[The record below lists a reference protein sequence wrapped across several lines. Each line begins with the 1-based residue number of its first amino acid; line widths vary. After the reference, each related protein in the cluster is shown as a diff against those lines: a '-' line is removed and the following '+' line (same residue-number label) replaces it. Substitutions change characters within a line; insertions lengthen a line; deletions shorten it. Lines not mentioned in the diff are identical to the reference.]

1 MCPKEQLGIV
11 ELVEIVGRISRSEF
25 DSLDFLQINI
35 ENSLLMRGLAAE
47 FQALKRIFTA
57 ASSDPLNIDGDDDWS
72 TVK

>member
-11 ELVEIVGRISRSEF
+11 ELVEIVDRISRSEF

-47 FQALKRIFTA
+47 FQALVSFTA

>member
-11 ELVEIVGRISRSEF
+11 ELVEIVDRISRSEF

-35 ENSLLMRGLAAE
+35 ENSLLMRSLAAD
-47 FQALKRIFTA
+47 FRRSNVSFTA
-57 ASSDPLNIDGDDDWS
+57 ASSNPLNIDGDDDWF

>member
-11 ELVEIVGRISRSEF
+11 ELVEIVDRISRSEF

-47 FQALKRIFTA
+47 FQALKRIFYCRVRL
-57 ASSDPLNIDGDDDWS
+57 SDEHRRRR
-72 TVK
+72 

>member
-11 ELVEIVGRISRSEF
+11 ELVEIVDRISRSEF

-47 FQALKRIFTA
+47 FQA
-57 ASSDPLNIDGDDDWS
+57 SSDPLNIDGDDDWS

>member
-11 ELVEIVGRISRSEF
+11 ELVEIVDRISRSEF

-47 FQALKRIFTA
+47 FQALKRIFYCRVKR
-57 ASSDPLNIDGDDDWS
+57 SDEHRRRR
-72 TVK
+72 